1 MLIPAVERDIDA
13 VAVADVSQSEGYLH
27 LTTHAALR
35 YIPCS
40 FFVFTQ
46 NRDRLELYALH
57 KQAVSGDAP
66 VTLSTSTAAERAKYA
81 AWRSKQGISAQE
93 AMRMYVAESD
103 RQIRVYGTSSTL
115 TPENTPR
122 GTLTDGGGTSSPSA
136 SASQPRGLA
145 AIPLLCAAASESR
158 QAYLRRLAQTRPEQA
173 WWNRQEPLCAAP
185 NSLLSAP
192 EWIVIKAAALLEWIS
207 LVVAPHQLVVV
218 PAAVVQ
224 SWLWPFHNVLLG
236 LWMGTILVFTG
247 MISAWDLLQ
256 TLLFGSRR
264 TATTLTRLWKDQ
276 VAQTS
281 SSVTTLTESHQP
293 LTARLV
299 GLSLIPYTAL
309 VGVLT
314 SLFSTT
320 WASVF
325 YILAMAATWWYWSWA
340 LPFMAACLLGASVLA
355 GNCFALIELAG
366 V

>member
-1 MLIPAVERDIDA
+1 MFVVIPAVERDDVVL
-13 VAVADVSQSEGYLH
+13 VAVSQKDIFISQP
-27 LTTHAALR
+27 ALR
-35 YIPCS
+35 YPLLVR
-40 FFVFTQ
+40 FKQ

-81 AWRSKQGISAQE
+81 AWRSKQGISAPE

-122 GTLTDGGGTSSPSA
+122 GTLTDGATSSPSA

-192 EWIVIKAAALLEWIS
+192 EWIVIKTAALLEWIS

-276 VAQTS
+276 VSQTS